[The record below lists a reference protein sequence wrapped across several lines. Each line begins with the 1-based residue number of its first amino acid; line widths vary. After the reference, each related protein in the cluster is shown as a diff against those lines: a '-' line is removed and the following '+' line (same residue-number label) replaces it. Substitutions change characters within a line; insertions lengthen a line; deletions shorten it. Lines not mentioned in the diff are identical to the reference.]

1 MKYNSFLELEQ
12 AYETILINEMSFEDE
27 LRYRTDCFDTYEG
40 IGFTDTFDSPYED
53 KSKFNGKPFKVV
65 RRMSYTEDNID
76 LECLPKWI
84 ISIDGE
90 EIEAYPEEALW
101 QKLSKCSKK
110 KMKTKKKIGAILN
123 SRLF

>member
-27 LRYRTDCFDTYEG
+27 LRYRTDCF
-40 IGFTDTFDSPYED
+40 DTFDSPYED

-90 EIEAYPEEALW
+90 EIEAYPEEICKAE
-101 QKLSKCSKK
+101 
-110 KMKTKKKIGAILN
+110 
-123 SRLF
+123 FD

>member
-1 MKYNSFLELEQ
+1 MKYKNFKELEQ
-12 AYETILINEMSFEDE
+12 AYESVLIDEMSFEDE

-65 RRMSYTEDNID
+65 RRMTHTEPDNVD

-90 EIEAYPEEALW
+90 EFEAYPEEICKAE
-101 QKLSKCSKK
+101 
-110 KMKTKKKIGAILN
+110 
-123 SRLF
+123 FD

>member
-1 MKYNSFLELEQ
+1 MSLRKDEIMKYNSFLELEQ
-12 AYETILINEMSFEDE
+12 AYETMIDMRENLINEISFEDE

-53 KSKFNGKPFKVV
+53 KEKFNGKPFKVV
-65 RRMSYTEDNID
+65 RRMTHTEPDNVA

-90 EIEAYPEEALW
+90 EIDAYPEEICKAE
-101 QKLSKCSKK
+101 SD
-110 KMKTKKKIGAILN
+110 
-123 SRLF
+123 